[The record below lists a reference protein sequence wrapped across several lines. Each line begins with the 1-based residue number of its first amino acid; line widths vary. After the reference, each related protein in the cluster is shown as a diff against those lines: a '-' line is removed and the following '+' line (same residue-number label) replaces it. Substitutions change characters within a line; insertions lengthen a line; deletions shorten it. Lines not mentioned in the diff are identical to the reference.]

1 MTGNNKHPAHD
12 ISIGARWLLAS
23 VLLMVAGC
31 SRSPSA
37 PALGDAPVYQNN
49 REGFRFLVPENWTQV
64 ASGVLP
70 RGELEG
76 EVLLV
81 KYRMRTA
88 GKGALLEVLCF
99 DAKQYPD
106 VQKYHAEPSHGSKD
120 WKLGEPSQS
129 LDING
134 TKADRL
140 IYTTQMQGQQM
151 VKEIVAFR
159 RQERVYSFIGLFWAS
174 DNKAREQLRRAV
186 DSIIWRD

>member
-1 MTGNNKHPAHD
+1 MNTKCRQDEFSRCSP
-12 ISIGARWLLAS
+12 WLLVSA
-23 VLLMVAGC
+23 VLIAAGC

-37 PALGDAPVYQNN
+37 PALGDTPVYQNN

-99 DAKQYPD
+99 DAEKYPD
-106 VQKYHAEPSHGSKD
+106 LQKYHAEPSHGSKN
-120 WKLGEPSQS
+120 WKLDEPPETM
-129 LDING
+129 DING
-134 TKADRL
+134 TNAERL
-140 IYTTQMQGQQM
+140 IFSTEVNKQAM
-151 VKEIVAFR
+151 VKEIVAYR
-159 RQERVYSFIGLFWAS
+159 REQRVYSFIGLFWAS
-174 DNKAREQLRRAV
+174 DIKAREQLRRAV